1 MSTQRSL
8 DCAHTHYT
16 SITNSIHFNRYLR
29 ERCEIEC
36 WNENEDD
43 YYHDERRTIRV
54 LFLGRLVMPK
64 APGVLLKS
72 IARLPR
78 HVRDRVELLV
88 VGNGYLRKPLQDL
101 SRHLNISNQVI
112 ISDGNVPHDDVPK
125 VIASSDIFVFPSLY
139 PEAFGIVGVE
149 AMALGLPII
158 GFGVGGSSD
167 YLHHMETGL
176 VASPPTPSGLAASL
190 ELLIKSR
197 RARVELGQR
206 AMEFV
211 RRTYSTHAAR
221 DQWLS
226 VYEDI

>member
-1 MSTQRSL
+1 
-8 DCAHTHYT
+8 
-16 SITNSIHFNRYLR
+16 
-29 ERCEIEC
+29 
-36 WNENEDD
+36 
-43 YYHDERRTIRV
+43 
-54 LFLGRLVMPK
+54 MPK
-64 APGVLLKS
+64 APAVLLKS

-190 ELLIKSR
+190 ELLIQSR
-197 RARVELGQR
+197 RARFELGQR

-226 VYEDI
+226 VYEDL